1 MKRRLL
7 SLFLTAALLLGM
19 FPTAVL
25 AGGTGETGEDLGTV
39 RVIVEN
45 TTFDAEKAAEL
56 DVIWKDTYWEGTLV
70 NATVALTEASTMM
83 SCIKAALDAN
93 EIASVGAD
101 GSYISSIKGLAE
113 KDGGSGSGWMG
124 TLNDWFVDASFDSFT
139 YEDGGLCGG
148 DVIRVMYTCDWGAD
162 LGGAFGTNLGW
173 LASLSASEGKLEPEF
188 DKEISDYTLTV
199 GAAVDTVNIIAAAEN
214 KQDKVTVKVGGTEYR
229 RGVGIPVEAD
239 TEITVTCGEKTY
251 TVTAAQETVSAAVVV
266 DFTAQAEGAF
276 LCEPQL
282 DTEVSGG
289 LAEQYGYADSVKE
302 GVSALDVLVKA
313 HELLYNDFGETHSDY
328 LELGETGFI
337 TKVFGEETGN
347 FSFTVN
353 GEMPHDS
360 VLKEDNYAPGGQTY
374 TGYAI
379 GECAVEDGD
388 DLEFFLYQ
396 DSYCL
401 DNYGWAEYQGSR
413 ISTVTIRP
421 QAAIS
426 LTYRG
431 YCIAYYGC
439 VPIPA
444 LINAGCVE
452 PIEGAQLAWVNM
464 RTGALTDISGAVTD
478 KDGKVSLTAPAAE
491 DTCYLTAYIPAEEI
505 ADNYATPLVL
515 SLVKVV
521 VDEDAPLPEEPV
533 TSCRLT
539 ALSVGDLDSN
549 PNALAMAPEFSP
561 EVTAYSVAPVNFQQ
575 YAKMAYVKATAAS
588 ETASITASLNG
599 VEKTVTSGDAY
610 WTAFNNMQ
618 PGQDNFLTVTVT
630 DGEESKAYTV
640 TIPMKAQTVAVTGVT
655 LDWDTL
661 TLTEGQQA
669 TLTAVVQPD
678 NATDRTVA
686 WTSNDENVATVE
698 NGTVTAVS
706 AGTAVITAAAG
717 GKSAACTIT
726 VEAPAPGINV
736 TLSGVHSA
744 QVNEFKLYTYTD
756 GEKGETDL
764 LADITANDGVY
775 TVSLPAGDYW
785 AEGYDANG
793 DYNGGLKLTVSEEHN
808 SFKLQRMYQIYA
820 SNSGWVK
827 DTDYTIAVTVT
838 GADGNERVIELGRAN
853 SWGTEYT
860 SCLFAVGDTVQADF
874 TPIGERAA
882 NYLPATVKKTPTV
895 NDSLSASI
903 PQAYEITITAPAGS
917 TIAAGTFGTYYVYTF
932 ARSTVTEDE
941 NGVTAVFRVPQTSA
955 NHFYRVQNPAGVT
968 YWNFTKWTANTKVEV
983 TAEDLNLNSA
993 TFTKDTVCRFNKNV
1007 YDMANIYLNANG
1019 QGWLDLDVGETFEF
1033 NVFRNWMSI
1042 ESFMN
1047 AKVGLPDM
1055 HYTVIDA
1062 EGNPSDVVTVI
1073 PDANNSSVA
1082 TMTANKA
1089 GTAIVLVTYD
1099 AMTNAPGMGGSQFS
1113 AIWPE
1118 CTGVVV
1124 VTVGAEGSSIGT
1136 NMMMDRLDS
1145 AATALDAEHD
1155 TLFYLGGEG
1164 ASYTFTP
1171 EDGCTVTV
1179 DRSVVSDEM
1188 TFGGFTGEGVTVADD
1203 GAVTVSGLTTGRHII
1218 KVEKDGHA
1226 AYQVVTARGVSY
1238 ALQDADGNPLAADAE
1253 IHAGDTIKVQFT
1265 GLLSPAEKLSGV
1277 YNFNFSLY
1285 YLGEDGASFR
1295 SNPGGGGFGVYDFSG
1310 NPVRQNIT
1318 ITIPKY
1324 WNQSSYTLNGAI
1336 KLGGFAA
1343 APIGGHRE
1351 VTYAQGKPMSFD
1363 ATSAGLV
1370 LSRLPQLTI
1379 PLAKTEFVGGK
1390 LTFVD
1395 SNSNEVDPA
1404 ALTVTLTDGDG
1415 NKIVVAGD
1423 GTFPCLAGT
1432 YSYVIRGAGYRYK
1445 TGSFIID
1452 EDDTAVAKRIELVN
1466 SDENAWDG
1474 ATETEPQ
1481 RDENDVYLIAT
1492 GAELAWFSA
1501 QNQKDTQAISGKL
1514 TANIDL
1520 AGYPWNNTLAS
1531 ASRAT
1536 VLEGGGHAVYNLNA
1550 TRGLFGALGS
1560 DSEIRDLTIRGT
1572 LTGGGAVTGYA
1583 RGAVIENCV
1592 NEAVLTG
1599 TGNSVGGIA
1608 GYAASTTIRNCVNRG
1623 SITGATSVGGI
1634 IGGFAGET
1642 TVTGCY
1648 NTGAV
1653 TGTTNVGGILGS
1665 SGYAITVTGCY
1676 NLGAV
1681 TGTSH
1686 VGGIGGQLTGP
1697 SYGSGTAALSDCYSV
1712 GTVTGE
1718 TNAGGLL
1725 GSFNSGKASVT
1736 RGYYL
1741 ASAAETD
1748 PAAEALDADGMKNA
1762 DLDPEV
1768 FAPTCGGYPALLW
1781 QTDVTFHGQGE
1792 LQESVP
1798 ATCTEKGYTSYLCTQ
1813 CSQSFRKEFAVPL
1826 GHAFCEHTDTPTGCG
1841 NCVYTAPGCETE
1853 GSLVHICSRE
1863 GCEATKI
1870 DVIPATGHTPL
1881 ESSVRVFPAYRT
1893 YTCAVCGQEHIV
1905 EWNDPRLAHVTLTG
1919 SGLSG
1924 ITMADQG
1931 GYPWAYNEEA
1941 GRFESTNVGVNSST
1955 SQTSVTIIL
1964 TAEGTVGFA
1973 YGVSSENNYDKL
1985 TISLGDEPVAGGIS
1999 GTVEGS
2005 FERTLEAGTYTFT
2018 FAFAKDSS
2026 AAGGSDRAWFSGF
2039 TVETGTGLPD
2049 RDREAADA
2057 VEALID
2063 AIGTPVTT
2071 ESADAISAARAA
2083 YDGLTEGQKAL
2094 VENYAEL
2101 TAAEAALAALEQEQA
2116 QLAALREIYEKT
2128 ARTLLATDVT
2138 TGSQRG
2144 EWMMLGLAR
2153 GGQAIPETMLEA
2165 YYGALDAYLEEN
2177 YNAETGVLS
2186 ETRPTE
2192 NERIAL
2198 TLRALGNDPAAYKG
2212 MDLMKALED
2221 TAWVTGQGNNSTAFA
2236 LLAIN
2241 AAGYEAE
2248 NKDALVRSLLD
2259 KQLENGGWYITSG
2272 DADCDTTAMAVQA
2285 LAPYYQTDN
2294 GVKAA
2299 VDKAL
2304 DYLAGLMDGEGQI
2317 KPKGQNASA
2326 ENTAQVI
2333 VALTGLGRD
2342 PGSDAGF
2349 TKNSKTL
2356 LDGLRAFY
2364 AEGSKNGFRHS
2375 ASGSYNQMA
2384 TEQSFYAL
2392 ASWFRLKEGKSSL
2405 YDMSD
2410 TAVSHTITV
2419 TAVNGTVTPSAFR
2432 APAGTEITVTAA
2444 PAAGYELVSLT
2455 VNGTAL
2461 AVTEGTAS
2469 FTMPGSDVVLEAS
2482 FRLAADPAG
2491 AAAEAIGRL
2500 SIRKADRAALKA
2512 LEEAEALYAQL
2523 SDSQK
2528 AQVPNANKLAQAREQ
2543 FDTLLDKA
2551 IQRALDELESAYETY
2566 DQDDYA
2572 AAGWSGLKAEYS
2584 KGRTAI
2590 RRAPCTEEIEK
2601 ALDSALEAM
2610 EEIPLRRDLLE
2621 VTFRLIGD
2629 TVHDGGVRDHDG
2641 YVTWIK
2647 TTTYEIAKGDTV
2659 YDVFLAAIGDY
2670 SLSQRGADSNYVSAI
2685 RAPAVLGGY
2694 WLAEFYNGKN
2704 SGWMYTVNGRHPDV
2718 GLQDYV
2724 LKDGDEIIWHYVDD
2738 YTLEERSSSSAYY
2751 RRWLEAPDITPET
2764 YAAGLD
2770 GSGATQQPGESI
2782 RTDFLDIS
2790 EANWYYEDVR
2800 YVTGAGLFN
2809 GTTETLFSPG
2819 TPMTRAMLVTVL
2831 YRLEGRPTVSGSA
2844 EYADVLPG
2852 QWYTDAV
2859 TWASQYR
2866 IVNGYGNG
2874 LFGTGDSIT
2883 REQMAAILY
2892 RYAAYKGYDT
2902 ADAGSLSGY
2911 TDSGEVS
2918 AYALPALRWAN
2929 ARGLVT
2935 GRTLTTIAP
2944 KGTATRAEVA
2954 AILHRFA
2961 VDVVNAD

>member
-39 RVIVEN
+39 QVIVEN
-45 TTFDAEKAAEL
+45 TTYSRENGAA
-56 DVIWKDTYWEGTLV
+56 WEGTLV
-70 NATVALTEASTMM
+70 ETSVALTEASTMM

-113 KDGGSGSGWMG
+113 RDGGSGSGWMG
-124 TLNDWFVDASFDSFT
+124 TLNDWFVDEGFDSFT

-162 LGGAFGTNLGW
+162 LGGAFGTKLGW
-173 LASLSASEGKLEPEF
+173 LASLSASEGKLEPAF
-188 DKEISDYTLTV
+188 AKETLKYTLTV
-199 GAAVDTVNIIAAAEN
+199 NEDVETVDITAAAEN
-214 KQDKVTVKVGGTEYR
+214 KQDKVTVKVGETEYR
-229 RGVGIPVEAD
+229 RGVGIPVEAG
-239 TEITVTCGEKTY
+239 TEITVTCGEETY
-251 TVTAAQETVSAAVVV
+251 TVTVETAAEPNTYAVILPAGDGYTAEAVEGWSSPVTAGGSFRFTVAIADGYEATADFAVKANGRPLTESDGVYTIEAINEAQTVTVEGVAEGPTVEIVDLPSDWPSFRGNARNNGVTDARTPIAADFTQLVWAEQLNTGWSDAPSPMILVDGDIITMCGSTLKRVDGSDGSVKASTTMAAATSWGTVPPTYGDGILFCPLGGGKVQAFSAKTLESLWVYTDEKGGQSQSSIIYADGYVYVGFGYGGEYAFVCLNARTGAVKWRVLDSAGFYWAGAAVVGDYIV
-266 DFTAQAEGAF
+266 VGNDAGHLVSRDKLTGEAKADLDCGEV
-276 LCEPQL
+276 CEKIR
-282 DTEVSGG
+282 S
-289 LAEQYGYADSVKE
+289 S
-302 GVSALDVLVKA
+302 
-313 HELLYNDFGETHSDY
+313 
-328 LELGETGFI
+328 I
-337 TKVFGEETGN
+337 C
-347 FSFTVN
+347 
-353 GEMPHDS
+353 
-360 VLKEDNYAPGGQTY
+360 
-374 TGYAI
+374 
-379 GECAVEDGD
+379 CA
-388 DLEFFLYQ
+388 
-396 DSYCL
+396 
-401 DNYGWAEYQGSR
+401 
-413 ISTVTIRP
+413 
-421 QAAIS
+421 
-426 LTYRG
+426 
-431 YCIAYYGC
+431 
-439 VPIPA
+439 
-444 LINAGCVE
+444 
-452 PIEGAQLAWVNM
+452 
-464 RTGALTDISGAVTD
+464 
-478 KDGKVSLTAPAAE
+478 DGKVWFSGYTAKLCWAELNADGTLGELNTVDCSAYGSGSTGTPVVYDGLVYLGVGGWSGNQSVVCVDPATKEVKWSVEEPAYPQCSILLSTAYE
-491 DTCYLTAYIPAEEI
+491 DTGYLYLYVTYNNNPGGVNVIKAKTDGSEAVQETLYTPDSDAQNYCVCSVI
-505 ADNYATPLVL
+505 ADADGVL
-515 SLVKVV
+515 YYKNDSGYLFALK
-521 VDEDAPLPEEPV
+521 AAGPE
-533 TSCRLT
+533 
-539 ALSVGDLDSN
+539 
-549 PNALAMAPEFSP
+549 
-561 EVTAYSVAPVNFQQ
+561 
-575 YAKMAYVKATAAS
+575 
-588 ETASITASLNG
+588 
-599 VEKTVTSGDAY
+599 
-610 WTAFNNMQ
+610 
-618 PGQDNFLTVTVT
+618 
-630 DGEESKAYTV
+630 
-640 TIPMKAQTVAVTGVT
+640 TIP
-655 LDWDTL
+655 
-661 TLTEGQQA
+661 
-669 TLTAVVQPD
+669 
-678 NATDRTVA
+678 
-686 WTSNDENVATVE
+686 
-698 NGTVTAVS
+698 
-706 AGTAVITAAAG
+706 
-717 GKSAACTIT
+717 
-726 VEAPAPGINV
+726 V

-756 GEKGETDL
+756 DVKGETDL
-764 LADITANDGVY
+764 LADITASDGVY

-838 GADGNERVIELGRAN
+838 GADGNERVIELGRAD

-932 ARSTVTEDE
+932 AQSTVTGDE

-968 YWNFTKWTANTKVEV
+968 YWNFTKWTADTEIGV
-983 TAEDLNLNSA
+983 TADDLNLNSD
-993 TFTKDTVCRFNKNV
+993 TFTKDTVCRFDKNV

-1033 NVFRNWMSI
+1033 NVFRNWMAI

-1155 TLFYLGGEG
+1155 TLFYLGEEG

-1171 EDGCTVTV
+1171 GDGCTVTV

-1188 TFGGFTGEGVTVADD
+1188 TFGGFTGEGVTVAD

-1218 KVEKDGHA
+1218 KVEKDGCA
-1226 AYQVVTARGVSY
+1226 AYQVVTARQVGY
-1238 ALQDADGNPLAADAE
+1238 ELQDADGNPLAVDAE

-1295 SNPGGGGFGVYDFSG
+1295 SAPGGSFGVYDFSG

-1404 ALTVTLTDGDG
+1404 ALTVTLTDSEG
-1415 NKIVVAGD
+1415 NKIVVADD

-1445 TGSFIID
+1445 TGSFTIA
-1452 EDDTAVAKRIELVN
+1452 EDDTAVVKRIDLVN

-1481 RDENDVYLIAT
+1481 QDENGVYLIAT

-1501 QNQKDTQAISGKL
+1501 RNQKDTQAISGKL
-1514 TANIDL
+1514 TADIDL

-1531 ASRAT
+1531 ASKAT
-1536 VLEGGGHAVYNLNA
+1536 VLDGGGHAVYNLNA

-1560 DSEIRDLTIRGT
+1560 DSEIRDLAIRGT

-1648 NTGAV
+1648 NTGAI

-1741 ASAAETD
+1741 ASAAEAD

-1781 QTDVTFHGQGE
+1781 QTDVTFHVQGK

-1813 CSQSFRKEFAVPL
+1813 CGQNFRKEFAVPL

-1893 YTCAVCGQEHIV
+1893 YTCAVCSQEHIV

-1919 SGLSG
+1919 SGLSR

-1973 YGVSSENNYDKL
+1973 YGVSSEHNYDKL
-1985 TISLGDEPVAGGIS
+1985 TISLGDEPVADGIS
-1999 GTVEGS
+1999 GTVDGS

-2049 RDREAADA
+2049 PDREAADA

-2094 VENYAEL
+2094 VENYADL

-2116 QLAALREIYEKT
+2116 QLAALREIYENT

-2153 GGQAIPETMLEA
+2153 GGQAIPETLLEA

-2241 AAGYEAE
+2241 AAGYEAGNE
-2248 NKDALVRSLLD
+2248 DALVRSLLD

-2294 GVKAA
+2294 DVKAA

-2364 AEGSKNGFRHS
+2364 VEGSKNGFRHS

-2444 PAAGYELVSLT
+2444 PAAGYEMVSLT

-2543 FDTLLDKA
+2543 FDILLDKA

-2610 EEIPLRRDLLE
+2610 EEVPLRRDLLE

-2629 TVHDGGVRDHDG
+2629 TVHDGGVRDHDE

-2670 SLSQRGADSNYVSAI
+2670 SLSQRGAGSNYVSAI
-2685 RAPAVLGGY
+2685 RAPAVLGGF

-2751 RRWLEAPDITPET
+2751 QRWLEALDITPET

-2770 GSGATQQPGESI
+2770 SSGATQQPGESI
-2782 RTDFLDIS
+2782 RTDFLDVS

-2819 TPMTRAMLVTVL
+2819 MPMTRAMLVTVL

-2929 ARGLVT
+2929 TRGLVT